1 MFNMSTVAS
10 RAKPKIKTYS
20 IRSVPAEIWQKL
32 RVRALQEG
40 ISVQDLFLRWIQQYA
55 EGK

>member
-1 MFNMSTVAS
+1 MFNMSTVMS
-10 RAKPKIKTYS
+10 KGKPIKTYS
-20 IRSVPAEIWQKL
+20 LRRIPAGMWQKL
-32 RVRALQEG
+32 RVRAMQEG